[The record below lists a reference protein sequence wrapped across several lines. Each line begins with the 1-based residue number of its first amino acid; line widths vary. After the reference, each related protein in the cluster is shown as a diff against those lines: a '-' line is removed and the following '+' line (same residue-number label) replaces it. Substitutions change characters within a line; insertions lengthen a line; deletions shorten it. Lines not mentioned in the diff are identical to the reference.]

1 MMFSVLFKLLAVGQ
15 LWASVVRWLKEE
27 KKKKLIRYFTTL
39 ITSCLFTFTENQF
52 DINKA
57 WNPRYF
63 QHGEEVE
70 MGFHS

>member
-1 MMFSVLFKLLAVGQ
+1 ML
-15 LWASVVRWLKEE
+15 
-27 KKKKLIRYFTTL
+27 
-39 ITSCLFTFTENQF
+39 ENQF

-70 MGFHS
+70 MGFHG